1 MRFVEGESYVIQ
13 PVQSPRQAVQQLRI
27 VKSPKEIEAM
37 RKTAEIGSKGQL
49 ISKCPV
55 GVFKPTKE
63 PIFFLKDFCLS
74 HQKEIE

>member
-49 ISKCPV
+49 ISKCPF
-55 GVFKPTKE
+55 GVFKSTKKPTK
-63 PIFFLKDFCLS
+63 FFPGFLP
-74 HQKEIE
+74 